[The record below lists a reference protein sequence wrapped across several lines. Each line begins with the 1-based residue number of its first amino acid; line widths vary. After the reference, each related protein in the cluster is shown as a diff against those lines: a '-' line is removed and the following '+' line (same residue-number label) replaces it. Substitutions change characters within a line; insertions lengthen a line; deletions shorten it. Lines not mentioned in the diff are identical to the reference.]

1 MKDGH
6 VAACEKSKAIRGLD
20 WASCPQ
26 QKIATTVTTSKQVMK
41 RLRVCFIEEGN
52 CITSKLTGA
61 AIMNNLESREQ
72 VKEHAPALRSND
84 GEICYLLK
92 LLFA

>member
-6 VAACEKSKAIRGLD
+6 VAACEKFKAMRGLD

-26 QKIATTVTTSKQVMK
+26 QKIATTVTPSKQVMT
-41 RLRVCFIEEGN
+41 RLRACFIEERN

-72 VKEHAPALRSND
+72 VSRGTPLPPSRSQSAPDIHFQS
-84 GEICYLLK
+84 GY
-92 LLFA
+92 